1 MVKYTV
7 KQLAKIAG
15 VSVRTLHLYDRLGLL
30 KPSLRTEAKY
40 RLYGEKELLR
50 LQQVLLYK
58 ELDFPLEEIRRILDD
73 PKFDLFEA
81 FAIHKAALQTRKNRL
96 ETLLQT
102 IDKTMLDLKNKN
114 MLNHEDLYEGLS
126 KETAGTY
133 RKAAIDAYGEDAI
146 NNAEQHLLKMGKRN
160 FEQLKAEQQEIAAA
174 IMAKMHLSPES
185 VSVQALIFRHY
196 ENIRQFWGTAHSDDP
211 QAEAYKGL
219 GELYLTDERY
229 TTIDGKSNLAYAQFL
244 SKAMTYFVENQLQ

>member
-1 MVKYTV
+1 
-7 KQLAKIAG
+7 
-15 VSVRTLHLYDRLGLL
+15 
-30 KPSLRTEAKY
+30 
-40 RLYGEKELLR
+40 
-50 LQQVLLYK
+50 
-58 ELDFPLEEIRRILDD
+58 
-73 PKFDLFEA
+73 
-81 FAIHKAALQTRKNRL
+81 
-96 ETLLQT
+96 
-102 IDKTMLDLKNKN
+102 

-133 RKAAIDAYGEDAI
+133 RKAAIDAYGEETI

-160 FEQLKAEQQEIAAA
+160 FEQLKAQQQEIAAA

-185 VSVQALIFRHY
+185 VSVQALILRHY
-196 ENIRQFWGTAHSDDP
+196 ENIRQFWGTAHSEDP